1 MIEPLSG
8 AAYLVDWLPEA
19 WFWLLFCVL
28 AVYTV
33 LDGFDF
39 GVGLLYATRRRE
51 TERKTLHAAFGPL
64 WKANEVWFVLF
75 MTVLFAAYPRVYANL
90 LSRQYLLVFVLLAG
104 LILRG
109 IGVKLRKERDDRQ
122 WKRYC
127 DYAFVLGSVI
137 SPLVLGVFVMRW
149 VFVASSAS
157 IELIGGVTLLAL
169 CVVLGA
175 TFLALKTRG
184 TLQTEMA
191 TYATKGAPVYLALFA
206 ATGAV
211 LFGVGGVGLTMLAV
225 AAIATALCSLGVI
238 AASRSGHHRAAFGSA
253 AGLAVVFVGF
263 VAVQLYPM
271 VDPVTGLTIRNA
283 VVSPHTLNVTTIMA
297 IIFLPAVLLGFA
309 MLYSIFDDIAD
320 AKGGY

>member
-1 MIEPLSG
+1 MTEGLSG

-19 WFWLLFCVL
+19 WFWLLFGVL
-28 AVYTV
+28 AIYTV

-39 GVGLLYATRRRE
+39 GIGLLYATRQNE
-51 TERKTLHAAFGPL
+51 TERKTFHTAFGPL

-90 LSRQYLLVFVLLAG
+90 LSRQYLLVFLLLAG

-109 IGVKLRKERDDRQ
+109 LGVKLRKERDDKL

-127 DYAFVLGSVI
+127 DYAFILGSVI

-149 VFVASSAS
+149 VFAASPTSVD
-157 IELIGGVTLLAL
+157 LIGALTLLAL

-175 TFLALKTRG
+175 TFLASKTRG

-191 TYATKGAPVYLALFA
+191 MYATKGAPVYVALFA
-206 ATGAV
+206 ATGIA
-211 LFGVGGVGLTMLAV
+211 LFSIDVVELPIVAI
-225 AAIATALCSLGVI
+225 AAIGTIFCSLGVI
-238 AASRSGHHRAAFGSA
+238 GASRSASHRVAFGSA

-263 VAVQLYPM
+263 IAVRLYPM
-271 VDPVTGLTIRNA
+271 VDPVAGLTIRNA
-283 VVSPHTLNVTTIMA
+283 VVSAQTLNVTTIMA

-320 AKGGY
+320 PEGGY